1 MSKKKA
7 TAPFAVILE
16 DTEAVDRAVWLKER
30 KLAVCASDY
39 PAIVGLSGF
48 KTAVDIYEDKTDPE
62 NVSEAVTLETKFRFD
77 IGHALEP
84 VLLETIGREIGAIPI
99 RDKRMVE
106 SIRYPYM
113 RADIDGLF
121 MMKEDRVVCG
131 TELKQGELV
140 LFEAKTT
147 SYSKYMEYREAADPA
162 HIAQSKFGMLVRG
175 LQHCIIGYSSG
186 GNNLSSDLCY
196 HLCELTDE
204 DEETIPM
211 VVQDFWEEH
220 VLKEIPPS
228 QALGPYASEFKK
240 ALIRHYGK
248 TSKNDG
254 AVLQLPV
261 HTAAIF
267 QQALAL
273 RAEISQLNAE
283 VKSKEAE
290 RDRVELPLVN
300 MLGDQYQS
308 GVLESIYLSYKASFS
323 CTERKTLSADNMERL
338 KEEKPDVYQMLV
350 DEGYI
355 TTSLS
360 RTFSVRSKEKKSKT
374 KRTKRGA

>member
-1 MSKKKA
+1 M
-7 TAPFAVILE
+7 
-16 DTEAVDRAVWLKER
+16 
-30 KLAVCASDY
+30 
-39 PAIVGLSGF
+39 
-48 KTAVDIYEDKTDPE
+48 
-62 NVSEAVTLETKFRFD
+62 
-77 IGHALEP
+77 
-84 VLLETIGREIGAIPI
+84 
-99 RDKRMVE
+99 
-106 SIRYPYM
+106 
-113 RADIDGLF
+113 
-121 MMKEDRVVCG
+121 
-131 TELKQGELV
+131 
-140 LFEAKTT
+140 
-147 SYSKYMEYREAADPA
+147 
-162 HIAQSKFGMLVRG
+162 
-175 LQHCIIGYSSG
+175 
-186 GNNLSSDLCY
+186 
-196 HLCELTDE
+196 
-204 DEETIPM
+204 
-211 VVQDFWEEH
+211 
-220 VLKEIPPS
+220 
-228 QALGPYASEFKK
+228 
-240 ALIRHYGK
+240 
-248 TSKNDG
+248 
-254 AVLQLPV
+254 LQLPV